1 MYSKEYKFE
10 KWLQVLF
17 RTALALLKVFNKAV
31 YDKKGDLY
39 NEAKKDGVNKSF
51 ANFCKNLQISPEDLL
66 KTAFKIPRFS
76 KTDIQKLTNKLEME
90 AKSNKLH
97 KAGRS
102 TKSNEELTTDGR
114 TSSQQFSTPQHR
126 PSGTYPIHH
135 LVSELLS
142 KDQVCLRYFFK
153 IQIQYWDTFV

>member
-1 MYSKEYKFE
+1 M
-10 KWLQVLF
+10 
-17 RTALALLKVFNKAV
+17 ALLKVFHKTV
-31 YDKKGDLY
+31 SKKKSALY
-39 NEAKKDGVNKSF
+39 NEAKKDGVYKSID
-51 ANFCKNLQISPEDLL
+51 NFCKNLKISPEELL

-76 KTDIQKLTNKLEME
+76 KSDIQKLTNKLEME
-90 AKSNKLH
+90 AKANKLH
-97 KAGRS
+97 KAGRR

-142 KDQVCLRYFFK
+142 KDQVGSIIYKLTQIIHILK
-153 IQIQYWDTFV
+153 IN

>member
-1 MYSKEYKFE
+1 M
-10 KWLQVLF
+10 
-17 RTALALLKVFNKAV
+17 ALLKIFHKAV
-31 YDKKGDLY
+31 SDKKGNLY
-39 NEAKKDGVNKSF
+39 NATKKDGVIKSF
-51 ANFCKNLQISPEDLL
+51 ASFSKNLLISPEELL
-66 KTAFKIPRFS
+66 KTAIKIPRFS

-90 AKSNKLH
+90 AKANKLH
-97 KAGRS
+97 KAGRR

-142 KDQVCLRYFFK
+142 KDQVGSIIYKLTK
-153 IQIQYWDTFV
+153 IIHILKIN